1 MKENQKKSR
10 LNWLKSGQIHTIK
23 RVMFTKLLS
32 VINFAKQKFTRVAE
46 SLLLLNLNN
55 IKVKHMVYI
64 LEGNSKMIC
73 RFRFA
78 PYYML
83 RNRITYLINLIMS
96 KLDISSSDNIND
108 LESNLLSSKIKLII
122 LRNLMFVLLKKYS
135 YGFDINLNLEC
146 EKILRRFG
154 LKLDD
159 EQLFVKLDSKIK
171 QLETEI
177 ENAIKQIDDKRD
189 DMFEEKTKSASE
201 SILSLLYGISSNM
214 NIQVNRDMY
223 LSDFFVIY
231 ELYKDRVKIEKQNLK
246 KYEK

>member
-1 MKENQKKSR
+1 
-10 LNWLKSGQIHTIK
+10 
-23 RVMFTKLLS
+23 
-32 VINFAKQKFTRVAE
+32 
-46 SLLLLNLNN
+46 
-55 IKVKHMVYI
+55 
-64 LEGNSKMIC
+64 
-73 RFRFA
+73 
-78 PYYML
+78 
-83 RNRITYLINLIMS
+83 MS
-96 KLDISSSDNIND
+96 KLDISSSDNIDD